1 MKIKNDP
8 SKIKLLSKRLWKKQR
23 KFKNIPYIQKR
34 SSIIVIILI
43 ILIII
48 DFIIYLNI
56 FHSNSNLLHDEII
69 MESNKYEIFDKIKDK
84 VTEPIF
90 LKIFEEIKIIKRLFS
105 NNIEI
110 YKKNKNIIQIT
121 MSINND
127 INYKYILL
135 VSMFSLLSNCNKE
148 KSFIICHILCT
159 PDFDATSVTIYKSL
173 FKKFSHNFEIIFY
186 NMGNLF
192 SNRKNARFSEA
203 TLYRVLAP
211 IFIDSDR
218 LIHLDGDTLVFK
230 DLNEMYNLDFNDNY
244 IFGMYDFL
252 SYGVDYLGLKSN
264 SYINAGVILLNL
276 KKMREDKKVIEF
288 INLTNS
294 KKQLVNY
301 DQTLFNYLLYPKIG
315 RMPSKYSIFNFAD
328 KSDIEVYLRSLRT
341 KVPIE
346 EIEEALK
353 NPTVVHNTLCYPK
366 IWSNNTVYQT
376 SYTNC
381 GARHNCSCQRD

>member
-1 MKIKNDP
+1 
-8 SKIKLLSKRLWKKQR
+8 
-23 KFKNIPYIQKR
+23 
-34 SSIIVIILI
+34 
-43 ILIII
+43 
-48 DFIIYLNI
+48 
-56 FHSNSNLLHDEII
+56 
-69 MESNKYEIFDKIKDK
+69 
-84 VTEPIF
+84 
-90 LKIFEEIKIIKRLFS
+90 
-105 NNIEI
+105 
-110 YKKNKNIIQIT
+110 
-121 MSINND
+121 
-127 INYKYILL
+127 
-135 VSMFSLLSNCNKE
+135 
-148 KSFIICHILCT
+148 
-159 PDFDATSVTIYKSL
+159 
-173 FKKFSHNFEIIFY
+173 
-186 NMGNLF
+186 
-192 SNRKNARFSEA
+192 
-203 TLYRVLAP
+203 
-211 IFIDSDR
+211 
-218 LIHLDGDTLVFK
+218 
-230 DLNEMYNLDFNDNY
+230 
-244 IFGMYDFL
+244 MYDFL

-381 GARHNCSCQRD
+381 GARHNCSCQRDFNLWHSFARQTDYYDEIAKFTGVKKHN